1 MQPSLKLCVIVS
13 EVSETVISRFVC
25 LFKVVTLQ
33 YSKNLVWLIRKCLN
47 IYFFSLTLW
56 ILNCLRHHYLP
67 VKVRFCFS
75 WPCAPCRDEE
85 FEPLSTADIKSRE

>member
-47 IYFFSLTLW
+47 IYFF
-56 ILNCLRHHYLP
+56 P
-67 VKVRFCFS
+67 
-75 WPCAPCRDEE
+75 
-85 FEPLSTADIKSRE
+85 